1 MNKEKLLLATTNQ
14 GKAREIKSFLQGLP
28 LEILSL
34 DDLGDFEP
42 FSEKG
47 RTFDDNA
54 RGKSLFYSREWGGLT
69 LAEDSGLEIEAL
81 GGEPG
86 VLSARYSGPKAT
98 DKKNNQKVLERM
110 EDVPEER
117 RKARFVSCL
126 VLSRR
131 GEVIK
136 EIKESVEG
144 RIAFKKKGTYGF
156 GYDPLFYY
164 PSLEKTFAELLP
176 EEKNEVSH
184 RGRALKKLK
193 EFLLGY
199 LGSGL

>member
-1 MNKEKLLLATTNQ
+1 LSKEKLLIATTNQ

-34 DDLGDFEP
+34 DDLGHSEP

-54 RGKSLFYSREWGGLT
+54 RGKSLFYSQSWEGLT

-81 GGEPG
+81 RGEPG
-86 VLSARYSGPKAT
+86 VLSARYSDPQAT
-98 DKKNNQKVLERM
+98 DEKNNRKVLERM
-110 EDVPEER
+110 KDVPEER

-126 VLSRR
+126 VLSRK

-144 RIAFKKKGTYGF
+144 RIAFDKKGTQGF

-164 PSLEKTFAELLP
+164 PPLEKTFAELLP
-176 EEKNEVSH
+176 EEKNQVSH

-193 EFLLGY
+193 EFLLRY